1 METPYENKYNVFG
14 TISIENIEVI
24 SEICKDTKSGSG
36 LLKNFEIIEDTYKD
50 GPEEMAEHVS
60 KFREAQVDK
69 FFSKEEV
76 LFEATLTETELNKL
90 KSGKNQLESILDLFN
105 ENKENELKIFK
116 TPHAKRLLCGIAE
129 VLTKEFDKNFKLRSF
144 FAAIRFGV

>member
-1 METPYENKYNVFG
+1 METPYGNKYNVFG
-14 TISIENIEVI
+14 TISSENIEVI
-24 SEICKDTKSGSG
+24 SEICKDTKRGSG
-36 LLKNFEIIEDTYKD
+36 LLKNFELIEDDT

-60 KFREAQVDK
+60 KIREAQVDK

-116 TPHAKRLLCGIAE
+116 TPHAKRLLFVIAG
-129 VLTKEFDKNFKLRSF
+129 VLNKEFDENFKLRSF
-144 FAAIRFGV
+144 FAAKRFGL